1 LLYQQISE
9 ASYKREMEV
18 IQDYEKKIK
27 NLYNLVAEKEKII
40 KDFEKNKPIEVQE
53 GVIVQN
59 REVFF

>member
-1 LLYQQISE
+1 
-9 ASYKREMEV
+9 MEV